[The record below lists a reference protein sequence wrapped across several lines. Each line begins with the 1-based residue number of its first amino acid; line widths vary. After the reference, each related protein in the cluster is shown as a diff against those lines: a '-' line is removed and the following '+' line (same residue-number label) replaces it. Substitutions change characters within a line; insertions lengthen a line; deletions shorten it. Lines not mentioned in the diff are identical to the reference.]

1 MNFKTP
7 FKVLTT
13 AALIGTLSLSA
24 VAPSA
29 SAATNTEKTSVSQKA
44 ATTIENVVFKTA
56 DGQYLT
62 LTPSEY
68 LDAKEAGVDFSKLEL
83 VAVQA
88 DNKSYSKED
97 YLDAKEAS
105 QNDPAKAFELLA
117 KTEGAAL
124 EITTAPAVI
133 EKDENG
139 NFVVKPGTPAVDED
153 FKVTEIA
160 AINPTTVKVNFSK
173 AAESLDKADVTVT
186 DKDGAKKYVKSVT
199 LSEDKKSATVEFYD
213 ALTDGEYKVAV
224 KDAGEATLKLAIGE
238 PAKIEVANQTVNADG
253 DKLVYKVY
261 DASGLDITDS
271 TEVKVSSNV
280 AGKFTAS
287 KGQIASTLTSGSAFV
302 ELSYTKKDGSVV
314 KADRITVKAEAAA
327 AKTIDTNW
335 TLKETGATVVNYTDA
350 DYKQDA
356 VLNLGTPEFL
366 DVTFKDQFGKV
377 IAPAAGTVKYESLDT
392 SKAIVDETTGK
403 VTPRAEGTAAVKVSL
418 LDADNKV
425 IDTKTV
431 ELEVK
436 ATAKLAEIKA
446 DALTVTTIEPQV
458 LKYETLN
465 QFGDAITAKVTEAK
479 PSDTD
484 VATVAVAD
492 GVVTV
497 TGKKEGTVTV
507 TLTSGTVKT
516 DVTVTVQKPGEVAD
530 YKVEGFQSELLVKD
544 VATTDVDETTQ
555 TLSVKEID
563 AKGVVAGTV
572 AATNVKVSLKDAEG
586 KELTTTS
593 TNTLATV
600 STLLSASGL
609 ADEKGPFTLTLK
621 VGDLTVFSETFKV
634 TDNRVAPK
642 YSIKSNDLTVSENNK
657 LNDAITAA
665 LEFEKTAAQTIT
677 VTDVDFA
684 SSNEKVI
691 VDADNGANQGK
702 DTTTEDGKTKIYVD
716 SVTVT
721 VAETGK
727 DTETFTLDFKGEAF
741 NVTTTKDQLAV
752 DNAAAGVPTIT
763 APAANAS
770 SLTLPTVIGYTVAIA
785 ASSNQQ
791 VIGLDGKI
799 LPPAADTDV
808 KLKLKLTNTT
818 TNKSATTGEITVAVP
833 AATQVVLGADSLGTT
848 DNEKVT
854 VTTAQKYKVV
864 ATTAAGVTTTFYV
877 KDDGTLTTTA
887 SEVATLTGTEITGL
901 TNGGVSYVISKV
913 E

>member
-1 MNFKTP
+1 M
-7 FKVLTT
+7 
-13 AALIGTLSLSA
+13 
-24 VAPSA
+24 
-29 SAATNTEKTSVSQKA
+29 
-44 ATTIENVVFKTA
+44 
-56 DGQYLT
+56 
-62 LTPSEY
+62 
-68 LDAKEAGVDFSKLEL
+68 
-83 VAVQA
+83 
-88 DNKSYSKED
+88 
-97 YLDAKEAS
+97 
-105 QNDPAKAFELLA
+105 
-117 KTEGAAL
+117 
-124 EITTAPAVI
+124 
-133 EKDENG
+133 
-139 NFVVKPGTPAVDED
+139 
-153 FKVTEIA
+153 
-160 AINPTTVKVNFSK
+160 
-173 AAESLDKADVTVT
+173 
-186 DKDGAKKYVKSVT
+186 
-199 LSEDKKSATVEFYD
+199 
-213 ALTDGEYKVAV
+213 
-224 KDAGEATLKLAIGE
+224 
-238 PAKIEVANQTVNADG
+238 ANQTVNSAG

-287 KGQIASTLTSGSAFV
+287 KGQIASTLTNGSAFV

-377 IAPAAGTVKYESLDT
+377 IAPTAGTVKYESLDT

-465 QFGDAITAKVTEAK
+465 QFGDAISAQVTEAK
-479 PSDTD
+479 SSDTD
-484 VATVAVAD
+484 VATVAVAN
-492 GVVTV
+492 GAVTV

-507 TLTSGTVKT
+507 TLTSGTVTT

-555 TLSVKEID
+555 ALSVKEID

-572 AATNVKVSLKDAEG
+572 TAADVKVSLKDAEG
-586 KELTTTS
+586 KELTTVDS
-593 TNTLATV
+593 TDKLSTV
-600 STLLSASGL
+600 GTLLTAAGL
-609 ADEKGPFTLTLK
+609 ENKKGPFTLTLK

-642 YSIKSNDLTVSENNK
+642 YSIKSNDLTVSK
-657 LNDAITAA
+657 ADALNDAIQAA

-691 VDADNGANQGK
+691 VDSDVSGGTQGK

-741 NVTTTKDQLAV
+741 NVTSDAKATALAKINGTASSVDKDTFTTAGITGVTAENLDDVKATVAAAKASLVAPATTLTKEQVQTAVNDTLAV
-752 DNAAAGVPTIT
+752 LAEVEKYETTATVAASTAPETAVNTVALKSGKTAATGIT
-763 APAANAS
+763 A
-770 SLTLPTVIGYTVAIA
+770 VATA
-785 ASSNQQ
+785 VKAEN
-791 VIGLDGKI
+791 GTDTATYLKLDG
-799 LPPAADTDV
+799 TG
-808 KLKLKLTNTT
+808 N
-818 TNKSATTGEITVAVP
+818 SATVKVKTATSAITGSDVT
-833 AATQVVLGADSLGTT
+833 
-848 DNEKVT
+848 EKVT
-854 VTTAQKYKVV
+854 VTITKGS
-864 ATTAAGVTTTFYV
+864 ATKTYTVTV
-877 KDDGTLTTTA
+877 TLTKA
-887 SEVATLTGTEITGL
+887 SE
-901 TNGGVSYVISKV
+901 
-913 E
+913 